1 MKYLFSAGTFSH
13 SPVCIY
19 LVVAPASGAKN
30 LPYENLTRYVNF
42 TLAALELLAR
52 AIFITSSIH
61 LAPSP
66 RAFTQLFYC
75 LQGFSKLSGKLRSEV
90 GPWLIESA
98 GSRIFRPF
106 SRRNPAI
113 QTQRWRGQ
121 EGSAPSRLSVES
133 QNHQN
138 KGAVV
143 AIHALFGLCVIC

>member
-1 MKYLFSAGTFSH
+1 MKYLFSAGTFSR

-19 LVVAPASGAKN
+19 LVAAPALGAKN
-30 LPYENLTRYVNF
+30 VPYENLTPKAAKVKF
-42 TLAALELLAR
+42 TYQSLPSPR

-66 RAFTQLFYC
+66 RAFTHSFYC
-75 LQGFSKLSGKLRSEV
+75 LQGFSKLSGRLRSEV

-113 QTQRWRGQ
+113 QTQRWR
-121 EGSAPSRLSVES
+121 EGRR
-133 QNHQN
+133 
-138 KGAVV
+138 G
-143 AIHALFGLCVIC
+143 FGSKSTLR